1 MIERKILLENLL
13 RLRSRVEDWTQVHG
27 WDNMD
32 NHTVRKN
39 KDGSIVW
46 KVTDWEFIDNM
57 YGSVVNGPA
66 GFGNDYFFDK
76 NTVKAWN
83 RLWKRYKVEFP
94 HRVENANF
102 EPEWEQIQQMNW
114 DDFEINE

>member
-57 YGSVVNGPA
+57 YGSVYNGKN
-66 GFGNDYFFDK
+66 GFGNDNSFNKD
-76 NTVKAWN
+76 TIRTWN
-83 RLWKRYKVEFP
+83 RMWKRYK
-94 HRVENANF
+94 NNNDWKLDA
-102 EPEWEQIQQMNW
+102 EWAQLQQMGGDW
-114 DDFEINE
+114 AE